1 MSKKKTNGKT
11 ETTGTQQAPAA
22 QGQGPQMTADQKY
35 LNDLLAS
42 ARSNPGAIS
51 PEQKIMIEMLAEAEQ
66 KIVSGTEQANKIQQ
80 QINQLQFNLQQLNEL
95 IAAERGTARG
105 FANALLTLKAG
116 KTANTSAKTSEA
128 TAPQM
133 Q

>member
-1 MSKKKTNGKT
+1 
-11 ETTGTQQAPAA
+11 
-22 QGQGPQMTADQKY
+22 MTADQKY